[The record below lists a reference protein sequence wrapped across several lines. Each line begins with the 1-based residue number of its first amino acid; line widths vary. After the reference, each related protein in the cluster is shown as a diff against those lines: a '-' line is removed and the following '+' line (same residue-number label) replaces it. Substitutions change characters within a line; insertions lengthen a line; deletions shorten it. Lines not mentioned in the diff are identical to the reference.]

1 MSHGAR
7 VEAKRQAKDGS
18 TTAVA
23 KVRPFSAATPFFES
37 DSIMN
42 GEPPMRA
49 RVSTGLTVAVFVI
62 AAFGAD
68 PARAAECGDT
78 AQGFTAWLE
87 DFKQVAINDGV
98 SPDVVDAALA
108 TARFDPSVLAHDHGQ
123 GGLQGNYA
131 AFAARHITPGRIKKG
146 KTMLLAYAEP
156 FEKIEHRYGVPAP
169 VLVAIWGLETD
180 FGADLGQ
187 YPTFSALATLAYDC
201 RRAQI
206 YRAELID
213 ALMIVQ
219 RGLLP
224 PEHMRGAW
232 AGEIGQTQFM
242 PSAYLKYGVNVE
254 GGGGGDLISSPA
266 DALASTANFLRGH
279 GWTAGARWDEGEPN
293 FAALLEWNSA
303 PVYAKTIA
311 LFADRLAGLE
321 Q

>member
-1 MSHGAR
+1 MRRTNLKTLLFAI
-7 VEAKRQAKDGS
+7 A
-18 TTAVA
+18 T
-23 KVRPFSAATPFFES
+23 AATLGVMS
-37 DSIMN
+37 
-42 GEPPMRA
+42 
-49 RVSTGLTVAVFVI
+49 
-62 AAFGAD
+62 
-68 PARAAECGDT
+68 ARAADCGES
-78 AQGFTAWLE
+78 AAGFNEWL
-87 DFKQVAINDGV
+87 DSFKNVAIRDGV
-98 SPDVVDAALA
+98 SLEVVDAALNGVLY
-108 TARFDPSVLAHDHGQ
+108 DPSVSAHDRGQ
-123 GGLQGNYA
+123 GFGQNFA
-131 AFAARHITPGRIKKG
+131 AFAARHITPGRIKRG
-146 KTMLLAYAEP
+146 KMMLLAYAEP
-156 FEKIEHRYGVPAP
+156 FEKIEQRFGVPAP

-219 RGLLP
+219 RGLLR
-224 PEHMRGAW
+224 PEQMRGAW

-279 GWTAGARWDEGEPN
+279 GWTPGARWDEGEPN

-311 LFADRLAGLE
+311 LFADRLVGLE

>member
-1 MSHGAR
+1 MILPS
-7 VEAKRQAKDGS
+7 
-18 TTAVA
+18 
-23 KVRPFSAATPFFES
+23 SAH
-37 DSIMN
+37 DR
-42 GEPPMRA
+42 G
-49 RVSTGLTVAVFVI
+49 
-62 AAFGAD
+62 
-68 PARAAECGDT
+68 
-78 AQGFTAWLE
+78 QGF
-87 DFKQVAINDGV
+87 
-98 SPDVVDAALA
+98 
-108 TARFDPSVLAHDHGQ
+108 GQ
-123 GGLQGNYA
+123 NFA
-131 AFAARHITPGRIKKG
+131 AFAARHVTPGRIKRG
-146 KTMLLAYAEP
+146 KMMLLAYAEP

-169 VLVAIWGLETD
+169 VLAAIWGLETD

-279 GWTAGARWDEGEPN
+279 GWTPGAHWDEGEPN

-311 LFADRLAGLE
+311 LFADRLAGARAMSACAIAPGSRSCPRKQLARRARLSAFARCKTGGRGRIE
-321 Q
+321 LWACLIGPKAQLMRCPAIRPG

>member
-1 MSHGAR
+1 MPRTDLKTLLLAIATATTLGVMS
-7 VEAKRQAKDGS
+7 
-18 TTAVA
+18 
-23 KVRPFSAATPFFES
+23 
-37 DSIMN
+37 
-42 GEPPMRA
+42 
-49 RVSTGLTVAVFVI
+49 
-62 AAFGAD
+62 
-68 PARAAECGDT
+68 ARAADCGES
-78 AQGFTAWLE
+78 AVGFNEWL
-87 DFKQVAINDGV
+87 DSFKKVAIRDGV
-98 SPDVVDAALA
+98 SPEVVDAALNGVLY
-108 TARFDPSVLAHDHGQ
+108 DPSVSAHDRGQ
-123 GGLQGNYA
+123 GFGQNFA
-131 AFAARHITPGRIKKG
+131 AFAARHITPGRIKRG
-146 KTMLLAYAEP
+146 KMMLLAYAEP
-156 FEKIEHRYGVPAP
+156 FEKIEQRYGVPAP

-180 FGADLGQ
+180 FGAGLGE

-219 RGLLP
+219 RGLLR
-224 PEHMRGAW
+224 PEQMRGAW

-279 GWTAGARWDEGEPN
+279 GWTPGARWDEGEPN